1 MTERQHLINSL
12 LSQTGWQDAACEPL
26 AAEASARQYSRLRKP
41 DGRTAILMSS
51 NKPELEVIPFVRMD
65 RLLQSMDVS
74 APQIYGEDA
83 ANGLLLLE
91 DFGNDTF
98 LALFKT
104 GYDHKK
110 LLMLLADTLAHL
122 RKNYAQKKPDM
133 TGFRNLYG
141 PDLYR
146 QIELIPDIYLPT
158 RCNTILSES
167 EKASYM
173 ALWQKALAP
182 LQHLP
187 QTIVLRDCNP
197 ANLMHL
203 PHKQGLHAC
212 GLIDFETGG
221 LGPSVYDLMSCLRSS
236 RYAQSDDLA
245 HEICRYYLSHFPE
258 DDTDLF
264 YSGYYGL
271 GALRAIGWAGTC
283 TRLIHQDGRSE
294 FAQRLPEIWSRA
306 RDCLQHPSLTELR
319 HWHEHY
325 IPEARPV

>member
-1 MTERQHLINSL
+1 MTSRAQLIQSL
-12 LSQTGWQDAACEPL
+12 LTAVGWQDAVQEPL

-65 RLLQSMDVS
+65 KLLQSMDVS
-74 APQIYGEDA
+74 APQIYGEEA

-98 LALFKT
+98 LSLFKA

-122 RKNYAQKKPDM
+122 RKNYALKKPDM

-146 QIELIPDIYLPT
+146 QIELIPTIYLPAQ
-158 RCNTILSES
+158 CNTILSES
-167 EKASYM
+167 EKASYI

-203 PHKQGLHAC
+203 PHKQGIHAC

-236 RYAQSDDLA
+236 RYAQSDELA
-245 HEICRYYLSHFPE
+245 QEICSYYLSHFPE
-258 DDTDLF
+258 DDVDLF

-283 TRLIHQDGRSE
+283 ARLIHNEGRSE

-306 RDCLQHPSLTELR
+306 CGCLQHPSLTELR
-319 HWHEHY
+319 HWHEQY
-325 IPEARPV
+325 IPEARQA